1 MDSLQLNE
9 LLECSVCLD
18 RLDETCRVL
27 PCQHTFC
34 KRCLQELIS
43 ARKELRCPECRILV
57 EEDVDDLP
65 TNIFVVRLLESL
77 KRPNKRTSV
86 FPSVTSSARV
96 GGNSNFQ
103 VRMLCKCFL
112 K

>member
-1 MDSLQLNE
+1 MVLAMDTSQLNE
-9 LLECSVCLD
+9 LLECSVCLE

-34 KRCLQELIS
+34 KRCLKELVS

-57 EEDVDDLP
+57 DEDIDDLP

-77 KRPNKRTSV
+77 KRPNQRTSV
-86 FPSVTSSARV
+86 SHLEALSTHSEEKA
-96 GGNSNFQ
+96 NFQ
-103 VRMLCKCFL
+103 VRTF
-112 K
+112 